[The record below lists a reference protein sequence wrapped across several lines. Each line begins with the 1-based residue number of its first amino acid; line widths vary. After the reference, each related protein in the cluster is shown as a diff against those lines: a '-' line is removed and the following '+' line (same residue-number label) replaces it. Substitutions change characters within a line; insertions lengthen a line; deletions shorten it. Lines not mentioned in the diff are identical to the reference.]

1 MVASDKKLQI
11 ISTRFIDLR
20 LWSPR
25 KIAGCV
31 RNGVMAKEEC
41 VRRFENGSMVQ
52 LAQHDNLH

>member
-1 MVASDKKLQI
+1 MVA
-11 ISTRFIDLR
+11 
-20 LWSPR
+20 P